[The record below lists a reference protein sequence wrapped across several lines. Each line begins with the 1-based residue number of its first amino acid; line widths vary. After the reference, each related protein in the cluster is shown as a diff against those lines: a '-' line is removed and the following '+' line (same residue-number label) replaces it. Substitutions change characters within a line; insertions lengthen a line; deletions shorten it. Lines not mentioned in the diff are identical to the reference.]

1 MRLPRSLQGRLLLT
15 LGAVMLAIW
24 VGAAWTTA
32 VLLRHEIEEVFD
44 SSLQETAQRLLPLA
58 VLDIV
63 GRDDGDAT
71 SQRLATIR
79 GHEELFTYVVRNEK
93 GAILLQSH
101 AADLTAFPPYDG
113 PGFRRTARHRLYS
126 EEALQG
132 TVVITVAQPL
142 SNQASVI
149 REMQMVLGLPVL
161 LVIPA
166 AFGAIIFAVR
176 QGTRPLRRFREQL
189 ETRSEKDLAAVS
201 AEGLPSEVAP
211 LAETM
216 NALLARLRSAFDA
229 ERSLAANTAHE
240 LRTPLAG
247 AIAQAQRIRKETAE
261 AHTAQRASDI
271 VAALKRLTSRSE
283 RLMQLARTEGG
294 RLTLDADSD
303 LRDAVSV
310 VVHDMNSTQQ
320 QKRIVLSLPDTPV
333 PSPIDPDTVGILCR
347 NLIDNALQHGGK
359 DSPVEVSLSAS
370 GELSVANG
378 GPLVSPERLEL
389 LTRRF
394 ERNGSIG
401 HGSGIGLSIVS
412 TIASRIGRRLQLS
425 SPRTRANDG
434 FEARIDL
441 SGTVG
446 ARPVDD
452 TAI

>member
-1 MRLPRSLQGRLLLT
+1 MRQPRSLQGRLLLT
-15 LGAVMLAIW
+15 LGVVMLAIW
-24 VGAAWTTA
+24 VGAAWATA
-32 VLLRHEIEEVFD
+32 LLLRHEIEEVFD

-58 VLDIV
+58 ALDIV
-63 GRDDGDAT
+63 GREDGDAA

-79 GHEELFTYVVRNEK
+79 SHEELFTYVVRNEK

-101 AADLTAFPPYDG
+101 AADLSAFPPYDG

-132 TVVITVAQPL
+132 TVIITVAQPL
-142 SNQASVI
+142 ANQASVI

-166 AFGAIIFAVR
+166 AFGAIILAVR

-201 AEGLPSEVAP
+201 AEDLPSEVAP

-271 VAALKRLTSRSE
+271 EAVLKRLTARSE
-283 RLMQLARTEGG
+283 RLMQLARAEGG
-294 RLTLDADSD
+294 RLTLDTVAD
-303 LRDAVSV
+303 LRDAVSM
-310 VVHDMNSTQQ
+310 VVHDMTRTG
-320 QKRIVLSLPDTPV
+320 KKERIVLSLPDTPAL
-333 PSPIDPDTVGILCR
+333 SPIDPDTVGILCR

-359 DSPVEVSLSAS
+359 DSPVEVSLSPS

-378 GPLVSPERLEL
+378 GPLVPPERLEL

-401 HGSGIGLSIVS
+401 RGSGIGLSIVS
-412 TIASRIGRRLQLS
+412 TIADRLGRRLQLS
-425 SPRTRANDG
+425 SPRAGANDG
-434 FEARIDL
+434 FEARINL
-441 SGTVG
+441 TGTL
-446 ARPVDD
+446 D
-452 TAI
+452 TLTEDRTA

>member
-24 VGAAWTTA
+24 VGAAWATA

-63 GRDDGDAT
+63 SREDGDAA
-71 SQRLATIR
+71 SQRLAAIR
-79 GHEELFTYVVRNEK
+79 SHEELFTYVVRNES
-93 GAILLQSH
+93 GAVLLQSH
-101 AADLTAFPPYDG
+101 AADLSAFPPYDG

-132 TVVITVAQPL
+132 TVVITVAQPV
-142 SNQASVI
+142 SNQTSVI

-166 AFGAIIFAVR
+166 AFGAIILAVR

-201 AEGLPSEVAP
+201 AEDLPSEVAP

-261 AHTAQRASDI
+261 PQTAQRASDI
-271 VAALKRLTSRSE
+271 EAALKRLTARSE
-283 RLMQLARTEGG
+283 RLMQLARAEGG

-310 VVHDMNSTQQ
+310 VVHDMNRSGQQ
-320 QKRIVLSLPDTPV
+320 ERIVLALPDTSV
-333 PSPIDPDTVGILCR
+333 LSPIDPDTVGILCR

-359 DSPVEVSLSAS
+359 NSAVEVSLSAS

-401 HGSGIGLSIVS
+401 RGSGIGLSIVA
-412 TIASRIGRRLQLS
+412 TIAERIGTRLDLS
-425 SPRTRANDG
+425 SPRPGHIDG
-434 FEARIDL
+434 FEARIKL
-441 SGTVG
+441 SGSH
-446 ARPVDD
+446 R
-452 TAI
+452 